1 MDTTN
6 FLYERPRF
14 GTTTGSRS
22 SPINSEF
29 WNTGPGSYDIMSK
42 SCTNKFGLTMSQ
54 RFGG

>member
-6 FLYERPRF
+6 FLYERPKF
-14 GTTTGSRS
+14 GSTTGSRS
-22 SPINSEF
+22 NPINSEF